1 MGALRYH
8 RSSNYRKQ
16 QPAMTRETKGESCSI
31 ETQKHKEASTEL
43 VLRPLRNGH
52 CMAGAG
58 IRVWSPT
65 ELASSEGQ
73 LAGLLSVIA

>member
-16 QPAMTRETKGESCSI
+16 QLAMTRETKGESCSI
-31 ETQKHKEASTEL
+31 ETLKYKERSSAL

-52 CMAGAG
+52 YMADA
-58 IRVWSPT
+58 
-65 ELASSEGQ
+65 
-73 LAGLLSVIA
+73 VIFESGVLQNWHPAKDN